1 LAAMASWFS
10 QRNVSI
16 AAVAPQR
23 SRLRD
28 LAGQP
33 GVLAVS
39 DGRDVDALRDATEA
53 CPGSLVLLA
62 DDAEMLLD
70 SPAEH
75 VLLEVLKHAESGAP
89 WALVIAGATDRM
101 ASTYRGITV
110 EARRSRCGLLLSPG
124 SSVDG
129 ELLGVRVPK
138 ATDQRPGRGVLL
150 MNGEVQAIQA
160 IHG

>member
-1 LAAMASWFS
+1 M
-10 QRNVSI
+10 
-16 AAVAPQR
+16 
-23 SRLRD
+23 
-28 LAGQP
+28 
-33 GVLAVS
+33 S
-39 DGRDVDALRDATEA
+39 DGRDVDAPRDATEA

-89 WALVIAGATDRM
+89 RALVIAGATDRM